1 MLTVKNSILHSLK
14 FTVGSFL
21 FFGIAWM
28 AFNQGDGDKFLT
40 WICLALFFATFINGV
55 YHLFDR
61 RAKILIDSNGIY
73 FPGQQRG
80 IIDWLEIK
88 EFEIKRDQHQDT
100 FLLELKQGE
109 PLFLKMFFLDIRP
122 EVLHESVESQMK
134 RAAGLPDRE
143 ELRKNATNS
152 LNSPSTVANLRE
164 KDAEDIEI
172 EQNPL
177 PNAIVRKVAAKVD
190 LPADKSLHPEDEEDE
205 EDEDVENAT
214 TPSEDSIL
222 TRKLQIPQWFSDA
235 PVTNEIIWTG
245 VLSGLLCAILFGFA
259 YLTGDPPKI
268 SVAEQILAIIA
279 FAILGPPFLF
289 FISFCKGTGI
299 YRKWAG
305 LSSKKGVSY
314 SVKAKKIAAANKMQD
329 PGKSPRKMRSKKK
342 RR

>member
-21 FFGIAWM
+21 FFWIAWM

-88 EFEIKRDQHQDT
+88 EFKINRDPSQDT
-100 FLLELKQGE
+100 VWIELKQGE
-109 PLFLKMFFLDIRP
+109 PLLLKMFFLDIRP
-122 EVLHESVESQMK
+122 EVLHENVESHMR

-143 ELRKNATNS
+143 ELRKNAINS
-152 LNSPSTVANLRE
+152 LNSASTVANSRK
-164 KDAEDIEI
+164 KDGENIEI
-172 EQNPL
+172 ELNPL
-177 PNAIVRKVAAKVD
+177 ANAISTKVAAELD
-190 LPADKSLHPEDEEDE
+190 LPADKPLPPEDEEDE
-205 EDEDVENAT
+205 EDKDVENVTA
-214 TPSEDSIL
+214 PSEDSIL
-222 TRKLQIPQWFSDA
+222 TRKLQIPQWFSDE
-235 PVTNEIIWTG
+235 PVTNEIIWTS

-268 SVAEQILAIIA
+268 SIAEQILAIIA

-305 LSSKKGVSY
+305 LSSKKGISY
-314 SVKAKKIAAANKMQD
+314 SVKAKKIAAANKMQN
-329 PGKSPRKMRSKKK
+329 PGKSTGKMRSKKK